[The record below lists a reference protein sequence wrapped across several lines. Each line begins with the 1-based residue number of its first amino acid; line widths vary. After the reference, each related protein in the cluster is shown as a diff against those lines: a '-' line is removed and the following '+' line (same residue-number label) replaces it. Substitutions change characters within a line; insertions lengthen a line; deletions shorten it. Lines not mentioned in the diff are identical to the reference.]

1 MSFFAIGGLLAG
13 LAFAAIDFFVLLPLL
28 ERPARGH
35 IETLEGMERAMAERR
50 MRLLRVLFASQF
62 IVFPVIGYIVGSM
75 IGSGA

>member
-1 MSFFAIGGLLAG
+1 
-13 LAFAAIDFFVLLPLL
+13 
-28 ERPARGH
+28 
-35 IETLEGMERAMAERR
+35 MERAMAERR